1 MTHLG
6 FRRARSEENKRQ
18 RAATIVEAARSLAL
32 ESGVASVTLT
42 GLAHRAGV
50 HHSAVRR
57 YFSSHKE
64 VLLRLS
70 TEGMSALAE
79 SVCSALAGSHERS
92 PEDVGAVLSR
102 SLIEAPLFCDLLG
115 SQHLHLEHEVELG
128 HVREAQCANQ
138 AAAMTIVDAIE
149 RAAPELGRKSALD
162 IVTSAFAFAGMLWQ
176 FTHPPEGLE
185 HDFSEEPGFPEDW
198 DTDFAS
204 TLTRLLT
211 ATCIGAAKTP

>member
-1 MTHLG
+1 MTSLS

-70 TEGMSALAE
+70 MEGMAGLAE
-79 SVCSALAGSHERS
+79 SVCAQLGGSQQRS
-92 PEDVGAVLSR
+92 PGDVGAALSGA
-102 SLIEAPLFCDLLG
+102 LIAAPLFCDLLG
-115 SQHLHLEHEVELG
+115 SHYLHLEHEVELD
-128 HVREAQCANQ
+128 HVREAQRVNQ

-149 RAAPELGRKSALD
+149 RSTPDLDRKSALD
-162 IVTSAFAFAGMLWQ
+162 IVTSAFALAGMLWQ

-185 HDFSEEPGFPEDW
+185 HDFGDESCYPQDW

-204 TLTRLLT
+204 TLRRLLT
-211 ATCIGAAKTP
+211 ATCIGAAKGP

>member
-1 MTHLG
+1 MTSLS

-18 RAATIVEAARSLAL
+18 RAATIVEAARAMAL

-42 GLAHRAGV
+42 GLANRAGV

-70 TEGMSALAE
+70 MEGMAALAK
-79 SVCSALAGSHERS
+79 SVCTALDGPQDRS
-92 PEDVGAVLSR
+92 PADVGAVLSGA
-102 SLIEAPLFCDLLG
+102 LIAAPLFCDLLG
-115 SQHLHLEHEVELG
+115 SHYLHLEHEVEID
-128 HVREAQCANQ
+128 HAREAQRVNQ
-138 AAAMTIVDAIE
+138 EAAMTIVEAIE
-149 RAAPELGRKSALD
+149 RAAPALDRKGALD
-162 IVTSAFAFAGMLWQ
+162 IVTSAFALAGLLWQ
-176 FTHPPEGLE
+176 FAHPPEGLE
-185 HDFSEEPGFPEDW
+185 HDYGDEPGIPDDW

-211 ATCIGAAKTP
+211 ATCIGAAKKP

>member
-149 RAAPELGRKSALD
+149 RAAPELGRRSALD

>member
-1 MTHLG
+1 MRV
-6 FRRARSEENKRQ
+6 F
-18 RAATIVEAARSLAL
+18 
-32 ESGVASVTLT
+32 
-42 GLAHRAGV
+42 

-70 TEGMSALAE
+70 TEGMAALAE
-79 SVCSALAGSHERS
+79 FVCSALDGSQERS
-92 PEDVGAVLSR
+92 PADVGAVLSR
-102 SLIEAPLFCDLLG
+102 ALIEAPLFCDLLG
-115 SQHLHLEHEVELG
+115 SHYLHLEHEVELG
-128 HVREAQCANQ
+128 QVREAQRVNQ
-138 AAAMTIVDAIE
+138 AAAMTMVDAIE
-149 RAAPELGRKSALD
+149 RAVPELDRNSALD
-162 IVTSAFAFAGMLWQ
+162 IVTSAFALSGMLWQ

-185 HDFSEEPGFPEDW
+185 HDFKEEPGFPQDW